1 MARERNGY
9 KMNIKVKKVRE
20 NARLPFRATEG
31 SAGAD
36 LFACIERDVE
46 VGAGKRVLIP
56 TGIVIELDDPET
68 GAFIFPR
75 SSLSVKHGIS
85 LANCVGVI
93 DSDYRGEIQVPLVNH
108 TDCLYTVH
116 DGDRIAQMVILP
128 ILLPEFTECDR
139 LSETERGE
147 GGFGSTGV

>member
-1 MARERNGY
+1 
-9 KMNIKVKKVRE
+9 MNIKVKKVRV
-20 NARLPFRATEG
+20 NARLPFRATAG

-36 LFACIERDVE
+36 LFACIESAVE
-46 VGAGKRVLIP
+46 IGAGERVLIP
-56 TGIVIELDDPET
+56 TGIAIELSDPET
-68 GAFIFPR
+68 GAFVFPR
-75 SSLSVKHGIS
+75 SSLSTKHGLS

-93 DSDYRGEIQVPLVNH
+93 DSDYRGEIKVPVINH
-108 TDCLYTVH
+108 SDCPYTIH

-139 LSETERGE
+139 LGETERAE

>member
-1 MARERNGY
+1 
-9 KMNIKVKKVRE
+9 MNIKVKKIRE
-20 NARLPFRATEG
+20 NARLPFRATAG

-36 LFACIERDVE
+36 LFACIGESVE
-46 VGAGKRVLIP
+46 VGAGERVLIP
-56 TGIVIELDDPET
+56 TGIAIEPGSPDT

-75 SSLSVKHGIS
+75 SSLSTKYGLS

-93 DSDYRGEIQVPLVNH
+93 DSDYRGEIQVPVINH
-108 TDCLYTVH
+108 SDCPYTVH

-139 LSETERGE
+139 LGGTERAE